1 MKNNLIMENKIEIP
15 GYNGLYCC
23 NSSGEVFSLDRVI
36 EYSNG
41 LVVKHNGRKL
51 RQEKVKGY
59 LRVSLSKDNK
69 VKRFLVHRLVAYCF
83 IDNVDDKKCV
93 NHIDGDKEN
102 NHVSN
107 LEWVS
112 YSENERHSYDS
123 LGKVNGN
130 RKMSKEDVLYV
141 LESKETGISLSSKFN
156 VSPKVISNIRRNVYY
171 KA

>member
-1 MKNNLIMENKIEIP
+1 MENKKQIP
-15 GYNGLYCC
+15 GYEGLYHC
-23 NSSGEVFSLDRVI
+23 NSSGEVFSIDRVV

-41 LVVKHNGRKL
+41 LIVKHKGRKL
-51 RQEKVKGY
+51 RQEKSKGY

-69 VKRFLVHRLVAYCF
+69 VKRFLVHRLVACCF

-93 NHIDGDKEN
+93 NHIDGNKEN

-112 YSENERHSYDS
+112 HSENEQHSYLS
-123 LGKVNGN
+123 LGKVNHN
-130 RKMSKEDVLYV
+130 RKMSNDDVLHV
-141 LESKETGISLSSKFN
+141 LSSSETGVNLALKFN

-171 KA
+171 KT